1 MIRASMIRAS
11 MIRAYVIRAYVIR
24 AYVIRAY
31 VIRAPVIGA
40 PMTKEFIPGCFD
52 CRIYI
57 PDLHLEIGL
66 LSFCQLC

>member
-1 MIRASMIRAS
+1 MT
-11 MIRAYVIRAYVIR
+11 
-24 AYVIRAY
+24 
-31 VIRAPVIGA
+31 RAPVIGA
-40 PMTKEFIPGCFD
+40 PMIRAPLTRVPMIKEFIPGCFD